1 MTMKGVAL
9 VVMYTFLVMVVAPK
23 AITCVAYQGS
33 VSQRYGCVTL
43 TMTCGYWEDELESVC
58 GKNIVDFIVLLKLQ

>member
-1 MTMKGVAL
+1 MQRLALVVMYTFLMMMKGVAL
-9 VVMYTFLVMVVAPK
+9 VVTYTFLVMVVAPK

-43 TMTCGYWEDELESVC
+43 TMTVATGRM
-58 GKNIVDFIVLLKLQ
+58 N